1 MIYTRAIDFPK
12 WGWRSVFDEMGR
24 MKRDMD
30 WMFGNLSERRFP
42 NLKAGVFPLLN
53 LTEDK
58 DKYYVRAELPGMKSE
73 ELDIQVTGK
82 TVSISGERKIAE
94 EDSEAKYHR
103 KEREAGRFS
112 RVISL
117 PGEINAD
124 KVEAALTDGM
134 LTVTIPKAEAAKPR
148 QITIR

>member
-1 MIYTRAIDFPK
+1 MIYTRAIDFPR

-30 WMFGNLSERRFP
+30 WMLGNLGGRRFS
-42 NLKAGVFPLLN
+42 NIKAGVFPLLN

-58 DKYYVRAELPGMKSE
+58 DKYYLRAELPGIKSE

-82 TVSISGERKIAE
+82 TVSISGERKISE

-117 PGEINAD
+117 PGEIDAG
-124 KVEAALTDGM
+124 KAEAALTDGI
-134 LTVTIPKAEAAKPR
+134 LTITIPKAEAAKPR
-148 QITIR
+148 QIAIR

>member
-1 MIYTRAIDFPK
+1 MIYTRAIDFPR

-30 WMFGNLSERRFP
+30 WMLGSLTGRSFP

-58 DKYYVRAELPGMKSE
+58 DKYYVRAELPGIKSE

-117 PGEINAD
+117 PGEIDAG
-124 KVEAALTDGM
+124 KVEASLTDGM